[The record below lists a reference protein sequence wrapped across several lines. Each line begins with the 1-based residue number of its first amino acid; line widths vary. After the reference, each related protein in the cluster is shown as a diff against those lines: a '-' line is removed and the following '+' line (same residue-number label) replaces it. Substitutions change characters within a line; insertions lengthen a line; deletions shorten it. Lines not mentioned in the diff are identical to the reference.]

1 MGSVRLPWFL
11 SGDPD
16 LLELLGNQ
24 MTETVVGMR
33 AFAAWSASG
42 DEADAQAV
50 RDAEHGADQARRTLA
65 EGLQK
70 VLVPP
75 LEPEE
80 LYTMSERLD
89 VVMNRAKSV
98 VRDSEAVGWHPDAA
112 AAAMATALLEGTEH
126 LAAAV
131 GCIRGDAARSSR
143 CADDATHCVRKAE
156 KAHRAAMVALK
167 DAHIDDAF
175 TLITTYE
182 AYRGYVAVGE
192 AIVHV
197 AHRIWYAMLRAT

>member
-1 MGSVRLPWFL
+1 M
-11 SGDPD
+11 
-16 LLELLGNQ
+16 
-24 MTETVVGMR
+24 
-33 AFAAWSASG
+33 
-42 DEADAQAV
+42 

-98 VRDSEAVGWHPDAA
+98 VRDSEAVGWHPDAV

-131 GCIRGDAARSSR
+131 GCIRGDAARRAGAPMTRPTACERPRRRIAPRWSR
-143 CADDATHCVRKAE
+143 RRT
-156 KAHRAAMVALK
+156 
-167 DAHIDDAF
+167 
-175 TLITTYE
+175 
-182 AYRGYVAVGE
+182 
-192 AIVHV
+192 
-197 AHRIWYAMLRAT
+197 

>member
-1 MGSVRLPWFL
+1 
-11 SGDPD
+11 
-16 LLELLGNQ
+16 
-24 MTETVVGMR
+24 MTPSTEPT
-33 AFAAWSASG
+33 
-42 DEADAQAV
+42 E
-50 RDAEHGADQARRTLA
+50 ARRTLA

-89 VVMNRAKSV
+89 VVMNRAKNV
-98 VRDSEAVGWHPDAA
+98 VRDSEAVGWHRTPRPRPWLRRSWRAPNISRLRSGA
-112 AAAMATALLEGTEH
+112 SGATRRAPAGAPMTRPTACERPRRRIAL
-126 LAAAV
+126 
-131 GCIRGDAARSSR
+131 
-143 CADDATHCVRKAE
+143 
-156 KAHRAAMVALK
+156 AMVALK
-167 DAHIDDAF
+167 DADIDDAF